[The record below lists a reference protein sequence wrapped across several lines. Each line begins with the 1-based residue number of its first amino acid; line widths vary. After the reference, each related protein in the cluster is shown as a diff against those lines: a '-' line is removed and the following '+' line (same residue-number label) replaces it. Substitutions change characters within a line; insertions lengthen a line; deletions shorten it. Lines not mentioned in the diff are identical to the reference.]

1 MSGSTQQLAPDSRS
15 RRIDT
20 RFSNAELALVEKVA
34 GWRGLPPSAFVR
46 GAALAAAKRL
56 EGHGPDE
63 EGGTSFGPSSLTAD
77 QVLVVDAARVDVK
90 RVGVNLNQLTRLSH
104 LGVVDLGML
113 APVVEQLAEHC
124 ERLVD
129 ALGGRGSR

>member
-1 MSGSTQQLAPDSRS
+1 MSGSALQLAPEPRS

-46 GAALAAAKRL
+46 GAALAAAKRI

-63 EGGTSFGPSSLTAD
+63 EETASRDPSSLTAD
-77 QVLVVDAARVDVK
+77 QVMAIDSARIEVK
-90 RVGVNLNQLTRLSH
+90 RVGVNLNQLTRLGH
-104 LGVVDLGML
+104 HGVLDLGVLGT
-113 APVVEQLAEHC
+113 VVEELAQHYG
-124 ERLVD
+124 RLID
-129 ALGGRGSR
+129 TLGGEGRI